1 MLADWQNKDTVCF
14 SNIEESLAEY
24 LIEMTHEIAL
34 QTAHFQSL
42 DLSPA
47 QQIIEPISNNQ
58 AELAN
63 PELKFSFDIDFP
75 REASDPRE
83 LSEIPEIRLWFIR
96 LNSQYPWLP
105 LYLDWESGELSRYT
119 AMLVPHQFSP
129 IDGIRY
135 NPEALEIF
143 VMSKVFA
150 LDAWLKQQGI
160 DGRSR
165 LKFMTQM
172 LGYELDDA
180 LFNLL

>member
-1 MLADWQNKDTVCF
+1 MSDNVSNNRPDDTPDQ
-14 SNIEESLAEY
+14 IKYA
-24 LIEMTHEIAL
+24 IAL
-34 QTAHFQSL
+34 SPIHFQTL

-47 QQIIEPISNNQ
+47 KAVIDAIASDQTRLQDPKAS
-58 AELAN
+58 
-63 PELKFSFDIDFP
+63 FSFEIDFP
-75 REASDPRE
+75 REPSDPRE
-83 LSEIPEIRLWFIR
+83 LSEIPEVRLWFIR
-96 LNSQYPWLP
+96 LDTFYPWLA

-143 VMSKVFA
+143 VMKKVFV
-150 LDAWLKQQGI
+150 LDQWLKQNNI
-160 DGRSR
+160 NGRSR

-172 LGYELDDA
+172 LGYELDDG